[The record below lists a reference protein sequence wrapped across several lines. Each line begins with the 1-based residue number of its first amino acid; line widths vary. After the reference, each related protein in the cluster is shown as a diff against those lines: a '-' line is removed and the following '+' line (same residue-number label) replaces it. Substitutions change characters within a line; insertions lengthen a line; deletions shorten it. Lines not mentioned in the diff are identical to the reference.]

1 MKFIDFARIHV
12 KAGDGGAG
20 AVSFRREKFVPK
32 GGPDGGD
39 GGRGGSIILR
49 ANDHLNTLLDF
60 HFKKNYRAERG
71 AHGQGANKTGKSGR
85 DIVLQVPVGTLVRD
99 ATTGELLGDLTV
111 HGQEVVVARGGFG
124 GRGNAAFASP
134 TNQAPR
140 EYEVG
145 EPGEEREIELELK
158 LLADVGLVGFPNAGK
173 STLIS
178 VISSAKPKIAD
189 YPFTTLVPNL
199 GIVRVDEGAS
209 FVVADLP
216 GLIEGAH
223 AGKGLG
229 VQFLRHIER
238 TKVLVFLLDATRE
251 DIAADFKVLLRELK
265 LFNKELLEKP
275 QIIAIS
281 KIDFIDAA
289 RLTQL
294 RRMRLPSSRGNDTP
308 PRHFISSVAR
318 IGLRELVEEMW
329 RFVSPYKVEPL
340 RQERRIDVKAR
351 RRERK
356 KRIRK
361 PTGLRRRE
369 WE

>member
-1 MKFIDFARIHV
+1 MTFIDFARIHV

-49 ANDHLNTLLDF
+49 ANAHLNTLLDF
-60 HFKKNYRAERG
+60 HLKQNYKAERG
-71 AHGQGANKTGKSGR
+71 AHGQGANKTGKSGK
-85 DIVLQVPVGTLVRD
+85 DIVLHVPVGTLVRD
-99 ATTGELLGDLTV
+99 AESGELLGDLAV
-111 HGQEVVVARGGFG
+111 DKQELVVARGGFG
-124 GRGNAAFASP
+124 GRGNAAFATS

-158 LLADVGLVGFPNAGK
+158 LLADVGLVGFPNVGK

-178 VISSAKPKIAD
+178 VISAAKPKIAD

-223 AGKGLG
+223 MGKGLG

-251 DIAADFKVLLRELK
+251 DIVADFRVLQRELR
-265 LFNKELLEKP
+265 LFNKTLLEKP

-281 KIDFIDAA
+281 KIDLIDAA
-289 RLTQL
+289 TLTRL
-294 RRMRLPSSRGNDTP
+294 RRLRFTLPHGKDTP
-308 PRHFISSVAR
+308 PRHFISSVAKK
-318 IGLRELVEEMW
+318 GLRELVQDLW
-329 RFVSPYKVEPL
+329 RIVSPYKIELP
-340 RQERRIDVKAR
+340 RPEKRIDVKAR
-351 RRERK
+351 RQERK
-356 KRIRK
+356 KQRRK

>member
-49 ANDHLNTLLDF
+49 ANVHLNTLLDF

-71 AHGQGANKTGKSGR
+71 AHGQGANKTGKSGK

-99 ATTGELLGDLTV
+99 AERGELLGDLTV
-111 HGQEVVVARGGFG
+111 DGQELVVARGGLG
-124 GRGNAAFASP
+124 GRGNAAFATP

-178 VISSAKPKIAD
+178 VISAAKPKIAD

-199 GIVRVDEGAS
+199 GIVRVDEGAN

-251 DIAADFKVLLRELK
+251 DVVADFRVLQREMK
-265 LFNKELLEKP
+265 LFNKTLLDKP
-275 QIIAIS
+275 QIIAVS
-281 KIDFIDAA
+281 KIDLIDARA
-289 RLTQL
+289 LAKL
-294 RRMRLPSSRGNDTP
+294 RRTRFPSPHGSDAP
-308 PRHFISSVAR
+308 PLHFISSVAR
-318 IGLRELVEEMW
+318 TGLRELVQDMW
-329 RFVSPYKVEPL
+329 RFVSPYKIELP
-340 RQERRIDVKAR
+340 RAEQRIDVRAR
-351 RRERK
+351 RLERK
-356 KRIRK
+356 KQRRK